1 MLRLVHVSFRRDMGF
16 EHIERHPHIEARHGS
31 ACLKCV
37 APKWAVNGAGHQ
49 ASIQGPWRACA
60 IIIEEWFEQIGLV
73 DLENEL
79 V

>member
-1 MLRLVHVSFRRDMGF
+1 MN
-16 EHIERHPHIEARHGS
+16 EAGQ
-31 ACLKCV
+31 
-37 APKWAVNGAGHQ
+37 Q
-49 ASIQGPWRACA
+49 ASIQGLWRACA